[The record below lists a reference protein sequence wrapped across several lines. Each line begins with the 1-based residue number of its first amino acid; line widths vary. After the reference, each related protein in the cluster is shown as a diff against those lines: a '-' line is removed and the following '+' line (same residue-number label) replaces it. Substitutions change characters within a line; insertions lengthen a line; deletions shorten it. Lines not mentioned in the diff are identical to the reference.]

1 MEENKPHPTTEDTML
16 TIHTA
21 SLTTHYVTSTYEEID
36 GHYCDKS
43 MTLADLLNAYGLD
56 AVTEQPDGSCTFEL

>member
-1 MEENKPHPTTEDTML
+1 ML